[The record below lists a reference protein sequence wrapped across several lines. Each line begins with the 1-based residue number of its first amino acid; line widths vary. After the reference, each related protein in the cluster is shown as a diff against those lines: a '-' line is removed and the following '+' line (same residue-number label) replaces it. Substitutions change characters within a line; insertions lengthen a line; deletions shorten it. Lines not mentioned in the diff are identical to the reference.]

1 MSELNPHEDINW
13 IANPDVSP
21 LELLADGKIDAFL
34 GAPPQ
39 PQEARARKI
48 GHTILDMTVDQ
59 PWSSYF
65 CCTLAGTKEYVSRYP
80 VATKRVMRALVKS
93 IDLCASDPERVA
105 RLAVERGF
113 ASRYEYA
120 IQALTQVRYDAWRE
134 FDNKDSMLFYGLRMQ
149 ETGLLNADFQKLIAA
164 GTDWRFIEELKR
176 ELKT

>member
-1 MSELNPHEDINW
+1 
-13 IANPDVSP
+13 V
-21 LELLADGKIDAFL
+21 
-34 GAPPQ
+34 
-39 PQEARARKI
+39 
-48 GHTILDMTVDQ
+48 
-59 PWSSYF
+59 
-65 CCTLAGTKEYVSRYP
+65 AGTKEYVSRYP

-149 ETGLLNADFQKLIAA
+149 ETGLLNADFQKVIAA
-164 GTDWRFIEELKR
+164 GTDWCFIEELKR